1 MNDWW
6 TCEGGPAAATPT
18 QPGEPDGEA
27 VSPST
32 LPRRVLLG
40 GALAAAVAWA
50 AQNNMPSALADVTLR
65 PNQAEPDGDVL
76 VTVFLRGGA
85 DGLNIVVPHGDDAYH
100 RARPTIG
107 LGTPKKTGSGPLDL
121 DGFFGF
127 HPALAPLH
135 PLFHDDTLAAI
146 HACGSSD
153 ETRSHFEAMATMERG
168 QAGDKKHAGRGDAS
182 GWLARH
188 LAGTPGGANNASP
201 LRAIAFA
208 ATLPDALRGA
218 TQVTT
223 LGSLADFRLQL
234 PANASGAT
242 KPALHQALADLY
254 QTKDARDAV
263 AHAGRETLAVL
274 DTLRRVDPARYR
286 PANGAAYPTSDLGNG
301 LKQVACLI
309 KNGVGLEVACLD
321 KGGWDTHVAQGGA
334 TGWQAL
340 LLADVASSLAAF
352 ARDLG
357 TDRLKRVT
365 LLCMTEFGRRVQE
378 NSGLGTDHGRA
389 SMMLLLGGNIV
400 GGKVFARWPGLE
412 KHQLD
417 PTGDLRVTTDYR
429 DVLAEIAARRL
440 NNDRLSALFPGYAPR
455 FVGVARPAL
464 LDHTPGR
471 AGTKGA

>member
-1 MNDWW
+1 MNTKHWW
-6 TCEGGPAAATPT
+6 TCNGGETETSPTVALDMDNTPARDEG
-18 QPGEPDGEA
+18 
-27 VSPST
+27 VN

-50 AQNNMPSALADVTLR
+50 AQSGVPSALADVTLR
-65 PNQAEPDGDVL
+65 PHRAEPDGDVL

-100 RARPTIG
+100 RARPSIG
-107 LGTPKKTGSGPLDL
+107 LGTPKKVGGGPLDL

-135 PLFHDDTLAAI
+135 PLFHDGMLAAV
-146 HACGSSD
+146 HACGSGD

-188 LAGTPGGANNASP
+188 LAGTPGSADNNASP

-208 ATLPDALRGA
+208 STLPDALRGA

-234 PANASGAT
+234 PAGPTN
-242 KPALHQALADLY
+242 PALHQALADLY
-254 QTKDARDAV
+254 QTNDARDAV

-274 DTLRRVDPARYR
+274 DTLRRVDPARYK
-286 PANGAAYPTSDLGNG
+286 PARGATYPASDLGNG

-309 KNGVGLEVACLD
+309 KNNVGLEVACLD

-334 TGWQAL
+334 AGWQAM
-340 LLADVASSLAAF
+340 LLADVAASLAAF
-352 ARDLG
+352 AHDLG
-357 TDRLKRVT
+357 ADRLKRVT

-417 PTGDLRVTTDYR
+417 ATGDLRVTTDYR

-440 NNDRLSALFPGYAPR
+440 NNDRLSALFPGYTPR
-455 FVGVARPAL
+455 FVGVARSTA
-464 LDHTPGR
+464 
-471 AGTKGA
+471 